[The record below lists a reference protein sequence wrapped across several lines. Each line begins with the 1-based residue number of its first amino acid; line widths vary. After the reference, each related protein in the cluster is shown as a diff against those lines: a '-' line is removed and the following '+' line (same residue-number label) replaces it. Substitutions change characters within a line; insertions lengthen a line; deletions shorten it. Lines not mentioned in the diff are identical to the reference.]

1 MSKRERD
8 VQNDIRVALSQ
19 YGVVL
24 RLNSGKAYGGV
35 RVWDSRRNEYVLT
48 QLRTVAL
55 CPKGTAD
62 LVFFGEDGTTAFIEC
77 KDHKGKA
84 SEDQKRFLA
93 MMAQYGFKTGTA
105 RSVEDALNI
114 IGRKKYEEDNK
125 GRVGSISEET

>member
-1 MSKRERD
+1 MSKSEHTIQD
-8 VQNDIRVALSQ
+8 EIRLSLSQ
-19 YGVVL
+19 YGICL

-35 RVWDSRRNEYVLT
+35 RVWDPRRGEYILT
-48 QLRTVAL
+48 KLRTIAL

-114 IGRKKYEEDNK
+114 IGRSK
-125 GRVGSISEET
+125 

>member
-1 MSKRERD
+1 MSKSEHTL
-8 VQNDIRVALSQ
+8 QNEIRVSLSE
-19 YGVVL
+19 YGLCL
-24 RLNSGKAYGGV
+24 RLNSGKAYGGD
-35 RVWDSRRNEYVLT
+35 RVWDNKRGQYILANIRP
-48 QLRTVAL
+48 VAL

-114 IGRKKYEEDNK
+114 IGR
-125 GRVGSISEET
+125 R